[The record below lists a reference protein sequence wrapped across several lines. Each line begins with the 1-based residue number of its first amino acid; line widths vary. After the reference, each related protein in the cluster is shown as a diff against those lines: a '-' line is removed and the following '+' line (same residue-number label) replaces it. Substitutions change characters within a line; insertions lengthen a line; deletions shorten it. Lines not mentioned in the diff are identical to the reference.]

1 MSVQRI
7 IYPQFERL
15 NDFVSIVITIMMSTI
30 NFHKVI
36 FHMERI
42 LDYGYNRV
50 ALVKIIFNLKKQS
63 QKKE

>member
-1 MSVQRI
+1 MSVHRI

-15 NDFVSIVITIMMSTI
+15 NDFVSILITIMMSTI

-36 FHMERI
+36 FHMEII
-42 LDYGYNRV
+42 LDYGYNKV